1 MSYFTKTAHFVGV
14 SSMSFR
20 MKRIY
25 GTCVDKGK
33 RSNEV
38 PTKPK
43 SIPIYYDHSIFVKK
57 VEPKLF

>member
-25 GTCVDKGK
+25 GACVDKVNAQTK
-33 RSNEV
+33 V

-43 SIPIYYDHSIFVKK
+43 SISIYYDHSIFVKK

>member
-25 GTCVDKGK
+25 GACVDKGK
-33 RSNEV
+33 SSNEG
-38 PTKPK
+38 T
-43 SIPIYYDHSIFVKK
+43 YQT
-57 VEPKLF
+57 